1 VEGEG
6 VGEVGGEGVG
16 CVADADAEVDG
27 GGEEGAG
34 GGDVEPGGGE
44 GGGGGGEE
52 GGLTVGDCGV
62 VYEDVF
68 YVVLVGS
75 GGG

>member
-1 VEGEG
+1 M
-6 VGEVGGEGVG
+6 
-16 CVADADAEVDG
+16 
-27 GGEEGAG
+27 
-34 GGDVEPGGGE
+34 EPGGGE

-52 GGLTVGDCGV
+52 GGLTVRDCGV